1 MTTTVDAKTL
11 KSLLNDGSELAL
23 LDVREEGQFG
33 VAHMLYA
40 IPLPYS
46 TLEMRLGQLVPR
58 RSTRTVLVDAGDGV
72 GARAAARMTALG
84 YSDVAV
90 LDGGVD
96 AWATAGYEVFKG
108 VNVPC
113 KAFGEV
119 VEHAAH
125 TPSIPAEELH
135 ALQAAGEKLVVLDGR
150 TPAEFNRMSI
160 PGGISVPNGELVYRV
175 HDFAPDPDTT
185 IVVNC
190 AGRTRSIIGAQTLI
204 NAGLPNKVVALRGGT
219 MGWRLAG
226 FELDHGSDRSYG
238 DLSAAAKSQAL
249 AYAERMKA
257 HWGVKT
263 VDRATLDAWR
273 GDGNRTTYLLDVRS
287 QQEYEA
293 GHLPGAVFAPGGQ
306 LVQSSDQWCATK
318 GARIVLLDD
327 ETNVRAVTTAHWLV
341 QMGWEVYALDGGV
354 GDDATETGMP
364 ARQTLGLDT
373 LDLEEMDGA
382 SVAAGLASGS
392 LALADVDVSAEYIE
406 SRLPGAVWGVR
417 PRAEALLAKLAEAPK
432 IVLYSM
438 HETRARL
445 IAFDLQALSDK
456 PIAILSG
463 GRERWVAEGRPV
475 EETPAGT
482 LTEADRIDFLFWV
495 HDRHL
500 GNDQAALDYL
510 AWEEQLPAQIEADGD
525 ATYNVITP

>member
-1 MTTTVDAKTL
+1 MVKAVDAKTL
-11 KSLLNDGSELAL
+11 KGMINDGGELAL

-46 TLEMRLGQLVPR
+46 VLEMRLGQLVPR
-58 RSTRTVLVDAGDGV
+58 RSTRTVLVDGGDGV
-72 GARAAARMTALG
+72 GERAAKRMDVLG
-84 YSDVAV
+84 YSNVAV
-90 LDGGVD
+90 LEGGMD
-96 AWATAGYEVFKG
+96 AWADAGYEVFMG

-125 TPSIPAEELH
+125 TPSISPEELH
-135 ALQAAGEKLVVLDGR
+135 AMQSGGEKVVVLDGR
-150 TPAEFNRMSI
+150 TPAEFNRMNI
-160 PGGISVPNGELVYRV
+160 PEGVSVPNAELVYRV

-204 NAGLPNKVVALRGGT
+204 NARLPNRVVALRGGT

-226 FELDHGSDRSYG
+226 FQLENGTERSYG
-238 DLSAAAKSQAL
+238 TLSEEARAKALTYAADMAD
-249 AYAERMKA
+249 

-263 VDRATLDAWR
+263 IDRATFYAWR
-273 GDGNRTTYLLDVRS
+273 NDENRTTYVLDVRS
-287 QQEYEA
+287 QEEFEA
-293 GHLPGAVFAPGGQ
+293 GHMPGSVFAPGGQ
-306 LVQSSDQWCATK
+306 LVQSSDQWCGTK
-318 GARIVLLDD
+318 GARIVLIDD
-327 ETNVRAVTTAHWLV
+327 DANVRAITTAHWLV
-341 QMGWEVYALDGGV
+341 QMGWEVYALEGGIGSDGTG
-354 GDDATETGMP
+354 TGMP
-364 ARQTLGLDT
+364 KAPTLGLEA
-373 LDLEEMDGA
+373 LDLEEMDGEA
-382 SVAAGLASGS
+382 VAAGLAAGE
-392 LALADVDVSAEYIE
+392 LALADTDISEDYVED
-406 SRLPGAVWGVR
+406 RLPGATWGVR
-417 PRAEALLAKLAEAPK
+417 PRAQALLHALSDAPK

-445 IAFDLQALSDK
+445 IAFDLQEMSDK

-463 GRERWVAEGRPV
+463 GRERWKTEGRRI
-475 EETPAGT
+475 EATPRDAISQD
-482 LTEADRIDFLFWV
+482 DRIDFLFWV

-500 GNDQAALDYL
+500 GNDQAARDYL

-525 ATYNVITP
+525 ATYNIVTP